1 MKKFSVCIVLLS
13 ALALISGCS
22 TAQAACPGGNCSLGL
37 WSPWGG
43 VWYYQSPCAGGRCAV
58 KKAAEPGGEAPAGD
72 LLPAADAAGGEA
84 PAGDLLPAA
93 DAAVAKPADPE
104 PVEEPVLTAQPSLCE
119 IVAQLVNRQRERAG
133 LPALEI
139 DPVLCRDCESH
150 SEWMAR
156 GGGFRHGFYAGRECI
171 AMGVRSGELAVSM
184 WLGSDGHRAILLGVG
199 KSIGVGRSGNYW
211 TLRVR

>member
-1 MKKFSVCIVLLS
+1 MKRTLMFSLLC
-13 ALALISGCS
+13 AVLALISGCS
-22 TAQAACPGGNCSLGL
+22 SAQAACPGGNCSLGV

-43 VWYYQSPCAGGRCAV
+43 VWYYQSPCAGGKCSARPNVDENQAP
-58 KKAAEPGGEAPAGD
+58 KEPENPSLEPECPKLD
-72 LLPAADAAGGEA
+72 EIDAAPET
-84 PAGDLLPAA
+84 A
-93 DAAVAKPADPE
+93 DEVPVL
-104 PVEEPVLTAQPSLCE
+104 VEEPVLTAQPSLCE
-119 IVAQLVNRQRERAG
+119 IVAQLVNRHRERLG

-171 AMGVRSGELAVSM
+171 AMGVRSGELVVNM
-184 WLGSDGHRAILLGVG
+184 WLGSSGHRAILLGVG

>member
-1 MKKFSVCIVLLS
+1 MKRILMLILACGIA
-13 ALALISGCS
+13 ALAGGCS
-22 TAQAACPGGNCSLGL
+22 TANAQCPGGRCASAGF

-43 VWYYQSPCAGGRCAV
+43 VWYYASPCAGGKCSARPNVDENQAP
-58 KKAAEPGGEAPAGD
+58 KEPENPSLEPECPNLD
-72 LLPAADAAGGEA
+72 EIDAAPET
-84 PAGDLLPAA
+84 A
-93 DAAVAKPADPE
+93 DEVPV

-184 WLGSDGHRAILLGVG
+184 WLGSDGHRAILLGAG
-199 KSIGVGRSGNYW
+199 RAIGVGRCGNYW

>member
-1 MKKFSVCIVLLS
+1 MKRTLMFCLLLLAA
-13 ALALISGCS
+13 ALCGGCS
-22 TAQAACPGGNCSLGL
+22 SAQAQCPGGRCASVGV

-43 VWYYQSPCAGGRCAV
+43 VWYYASPCAGGRCAV

-72 LLPAADAAGGEA
+72 LLPAADAA
-84 PAGDLLPAA
+84 
-93 DAAVAKPADPE
+93 VAEPADPE

-184 WLGSDGHRAILLGVG
+184 WLGSDGHRAILLGAG
-199 KSIGVGRSGNYW
+199 HAIGVGRCGNYW